1 MVPYKYSSSRPSK
14 LLVVDDLPDNLFL
27 MEAVLGDED
36 GYQVEYVDSG
46 KAALESIE
54 ESVPDLILLD
64 IMMPEMT
71 GYEVTRRIRQ
81 DQTLPHIP
89 IILVT
94 AHDELGAAESLQ
106 AGADGFIHKPFD
118 IEEML
123 ATIESTLQHCCVSC
137 C

>member
-1 MVPYKYSSSRPSK
+1 MLSHQSCSNISK

-36 GYQVEYVDSG
+36 GYQVECVDSG
-46 KAALESIE
+46 KVALESIE
-54 ESVPDLILLD
+54 ASVPDLILLD
-64 IMMPEMT
+64 VMMPEMT

-81 DQTLPHIP
+81 NPKLPYIP

-94 AHDELGAAESLQ
+94 AHDELEATEGLQ
-106 AGADGFIHKPFD
+106 AGADGFIRKPFD

-123 ATIESTLQHCCVSC
+123 ATVEQTLQHRYATCC
-137 C
+137 